1 MKEQSCTLV
10 FREGP
15 NGEQMTP
22 LAYGPYERRKDAIQY
37 SPDGMSLYGKK
48 TYKLRPGPQHRID
61 RDKLAAWFK
70 KHHQS

>member
-1 MKEQSCTLV
+1 
-10 FREGP
+10 
-15 NGEQMTP
+15 MTP
-22 LAYGPYERRKDAIQY
+22 LAYGPYESRKDAIQY

-48 TYKLRPGPQHRID
+48 TYKLRPVPQHRID